1 MEKLKYT
8 YGFLEGEVILSL
20 DREVFTEEMAQEI
33 LNFHEDFGA
42 FRDNEDDVLNA
53 CKKIAYTA
61 FYVASTKSYN
71 TEGVKR
77 EFAEELE
84 GFPPLDGNLGIK
96 LDYVGGYEFDPFY
109 FELEE
114 IVKRNST

>member
-8 YGFLEGEVILSL
+8 YGFLEGDVELSL

-42 FRDNEDDVLNA
+42 FRDNEDDVINA

-61 FYVASTKSYN
+61 FYISSTKNLYTN
-71 TEGVKR
+71 GVKR
-77 EFAEELE
+77 EFESLE
-84 GFPPLDGNLGIK
+84 GFPPLDGSVGIT
-96 LDYVGGYEFDPFY
+96 LNYVEGYEFDPFE
-109 FELEE
+109 FELHEG
-114 IVKRNST
+114 

>member
-8 YGFLEGEVILSL
+8 YGFLEGDVELSL
-20 DREVFTEEMAQEI
+20 DREIFTEEIAQEI

-61 FYVASTKSYN
+61 FYISSTKSLN
-71 TEGVKR
+71 TKGVKR
-77 EFAEELE
+77 EFESLE
-84 GFPPLDGNLGIK
+84 GFPRLDGNLGIK
-96 LDYVGGYEFDPFY
+96 LDYVGGYEFDPFE
-109 FELEE
+109 FKLDNEE
-114 IVKRNST
+114 

>member
-8 YGFLEGEVILSL
+8 YGFLEGDVELSL
-20 DREVFTEEMAQEI
+20 DRNVFTEKIAQEI

-61 FYVASTKSYN
+61 FYVVSTKSYN

-77 EFAEELE
+77 EFESLE
-84 GFPPLDGNLGIK
+84 GFPRLDGSVGIK
-96 LDYVGGYEFDPFY
+96 LDYVGGYEFDPFE
-109 FELEE
+109 FKLDNEE
-114 IVKRNST
+114 

>member
-8 YGFLEGEVILSL
+8 YGFLEGDVELSL
-20 DREVFTEEMAQEI
+20 DREIFTEEIAQEI

-61 FYVASTKSYN
+61 FYISSTKSLN
-71 TEGVKR
+71 TKGVKR
-77 EFAEELE
+77 EFESLE
-84 GFPPLDGNLGIK
+84 GFPRLDGNLGIK
-96 LDYVGGYEFDPFY
+96 LDYIGGYEFDPFE
-109 FELEE
+109 FKLDNEE
-114 IVKRNST
+114 

>member
-8 YGFLEGEVILSL
+8 YGFLEGDVELSL
-20 DREVFTEEMAQEI
+20 DRAVFTEEMAQVV

-77 EFAEELE
+77 EFESLE
-84 GFPPLDGNLGIK
+84 GFPRLDGNLGIK
-96 LDYVGGYEFDPFY
+96 LDYVGGYEFDPFE
-109 FELEE
+109 FKLDNEE
-114 IVKRNST
+114 

>member
-8 YGFLEGEVILSL
+8 YGFLEGDVELSL
-20 DREVFTEEMAQEI
+20 DRKVFTEEVAQEV

-84 GFPPLDGNLGIK
+84 GFPPLDGSVGIT
-96 LDYVGGYEFDPFY
+96 LEYVEGFEFDPFD
-109 FELEE
+109 FNLEE
-114 IVKRNST
+114 VEE

>member
-1 MEKLKYT
+1 MEKLNYT
-8 YGFLEGEVILSL
+8 YGFLDGEVILSL

-61 FYVASTKSYN
+61 FYISSTKNLN
-71 TEGVKR
+71 TKGVKR
-77 EFAEELE
+77 EFESLE
-84 GFPPLDGNLGIK
+84 GFPRLDGSVGIT

>member
-8 YGFLEGEVILSL
+8 YGFLEGDVELSL
-20 DREVFTEEMAQEI
+20 DREIFTEEMAQEI

-61 FYVASTKSYN
+61 FYISSTKNLN
-71 TEGVKR
+71 TKGVKR
-77 EFAEELE
+77 EFESLE
-84 GFPPLDGNLGIK
+84 GFPRLDGSVGIK
-96 LDYVGGYEFDPFY
+96 LDYVGGYEFDPFE
-109 FELEE
+109 FKLDNEE
-114 IVKRNST
+114 

>member
-8 YGFLEGEVILSL
+8 YGFLEGDVELSL
-20 DREVFTEEMAQEI
+20 DREIFTEEMAQEI

-61 FYVASTKSYN
+61 FYISSTKNLN
-71 TEGVKR
+71 TKGVKI
-77 EFAEELE
+77 EFESLE
-84 GFPPLDGNLGIK
+84 GFPRLDGSVGIK
-96 LDYVGGYEFDPFY
+96 LDYVGGYEFDHFE
-109 FELEE
+109 FELHEG
-114 IVKRNST
+114 